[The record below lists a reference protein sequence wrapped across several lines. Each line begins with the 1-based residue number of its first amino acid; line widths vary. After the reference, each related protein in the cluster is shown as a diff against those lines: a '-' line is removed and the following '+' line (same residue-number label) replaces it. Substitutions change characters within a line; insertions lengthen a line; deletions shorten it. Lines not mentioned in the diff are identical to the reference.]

1 MKDMN
6 NMVMHMDD
14 STEDSMND
22 DMKTESDSINLM
34 NQTDTI

>member
-6 NMVMHMDD
+6 NMDMHMDD

-22 DMKTESDSINLM
+22 MKVESDSINLM